1 MFIWTYRRRAYVSSP
16 RYEFIECIMNYNKG
30 KFYQINYWKLK
41 IYDLLYLYFLF
52 QKCSLNLE
60 FDSLLK
66 GSKVFALKMKLL
78 KIVYIFTDMNRMI
91 NGKERF
97 ESAMYIC
104 IFDQQRPRSS
114 VKVDNYLCFSS
125 VDSVPPWLQGIEI
138 RDFL

>member
-30 KFYQINYWKLK
+30 KFYQINYLKLK
-41 IYDLLYLYFLF
+41 INDLLYLYFLF

-78 KIVYIFTDMNRMI
+78 KIAQSCFVMKYILQTWTEWSTVRNDSKVQCTFVYLTNR
-91 NGKERF
+91 GP
-97 ESAMYIC
+97 A
-104 IFDQQRPRSS
+104 
-114 VKVDNYLCFSS
+114 
-125 VDSVPPWLQGIEI
+125 PPWRLTTTCASV
-138 RDFL
+138 R

>member
-1 MFIWTYRRRAYVSSP
+1 
-16 RYEFIECIMNYNKG
+16 MNYNKG
-30 KFYQINYWKLK
+30 KFYQINYLKLK

-78 KIVYIFTDMNRMI
+78 KIAQSCFVMKYIFTDMNRMI

-104 IFDQQRPRSS
+104 IFDQQAPLLR
-114 VKVDNYLCFSS
+114 K
-125 VDSVPPWLQGIEI
+125 G
-138 RDFL
+138 